1 MQSRELQYLEQ
12 VSAFLTNH
20 ALYAYW
26 TGGYSLMYMTDL
38 RMLSSAPFSEIIQT
52 ADLEREKLNQV

>member
-1 MQSRELQYLEQ
+1 MEQ
-12 VSAFLTNH
+12 VAEFLTNH

-26 TGGYSLMYMTDL
+26 TGGYNLMYMSDL

-52 ADLEREKLNQV
+52 ADLEKEKLNQV